1 MARGREDRT
10 VRTMRVRD
18 AVVDDALAMG
28 RVIVASFLAA
38 NRGQIPE
45 TAFQKRVEE
54 WTPEVS
60 ARGWARALAQLADG
74 NPERDVI
81 LVAEGDD
88 GDLLGLVSGGAA
100 TRDANGKVAEIGA
113 LYVLPSR
120 QRQGIGRS
128 LLRAAA
134 DNLAGLGFVELHV
147 GVLSVDLSA
156 RAFYEAMGG
165 REIGQRTFNE
175 EGYLLP
181 LTIYAWP
188 DIASL
193 DSGRNAAPPAP

>member
-1 MARGREDRT
+1 
-10 VRTMRVRD
+10 
-18 AVVDDALAMG
+18 VVDDAPVMG

-38 NRGQIPE
+38 NRGQIPAA
-45 TAFQKRVEE
+45 AFQKRLAE

-60 ARGWARALAQLADG
+60 ARGWARALARLADG
-74 NPERDVI
+74 NPERGVI

-88 GDLLGLVSGGAA
+88 GDLVGLVSGGAA
-100 TRDANGKVAEIGA
+100 ERDAKGKIAEIGS
-113 LYVLPSR
+113 LYVLPAR

-134 DNLAGLGFVELHV
+134 DDLAGLGFAELRV
-147 GVLSVDLSA
+147 GALSVDLSA

-165 REIGQRTFNE
+165 REIGHRSFDE
-175 EGYLLP
+175 GGYLVP

-188 DIASL
+188 DIATV
-193 DSGRNAAPPAP
+193 DPGRNAPPPAP

>member
-1 MARGREDRT
+1 VHTIT
-10 VRTMRVRD
+10 VRG
-18 AVVDDALAMG
+18 AVVADAPAMG
-28 RVIVASFLAA
+28 RVIVESFLMA

-45 TAFQKRVEE
+45 AAYQKRVAE
-54 WTPEVS
+54 WTPEAS
-60 ARGWARALAQLADG
+60 ARGWERALARLADG
-74 NPERDVI
+74 NPDREVI
-81 LVAEGDD
+81 LVAEADD
-88 GDLLGLVSGGAA
+88 GDLVGLVSAGGAE
-100 TRDANGKVAEIGA
+100 RDATGKIAEIGA

-134 DNLAGLGFVELHV
+134 DKLAAVGFVELHV
-147 GVLSVDLSA
+147 GALSVALSA
-156 RAFYEAMGG
+156 RAFYEATGG

-188 DIASL
+188 DISTPM
-193 DSGRNAAPPAP
+193 PPSSPVP